1 MEQVIH
7 SYYWLEQE
15 HSLEDLEQGLVIH
28 RKLEHLE
35 QGLHSYCWLEQ
46 VHSWGDLELEEVLH
60 SYH

>member
-1 MEQVIH
+1 MIH

-15 HSLEDLEQGLVIH
+15 HSLEDLEQGLVLH
-28 RKLEHLE
+28 SCRWLE